1 MLILPSSHRIIEYFP
16 FLSNE
21 KKSFEKFK
29 EEFEHIYKNIKD
41 DLKPFYNI
49 YSDEHINHRYPLTT
63 AYFIRNDLYGKTI
76 IHIGCRKQELDV
88 GFIKYAN
95 KTIGIEY
102 DKNTK
107 IRDDLKKEN
116 YELILKDYNDV
127 INDITADIYY
137 FWTGY
142 TLDVEILNN
151 LIVNY
156 KRKGIFYI
164 GVPQQDDKLCDFLK
178 ILKTWY
184 ETNNYVNID
193 YVPILFDESHIPI
206 KHATQFTNDN
216 KTEEWNYWKTFN
228 NMKGVLFFIK
238 VSFIN

>member
-1 MLILPSSHRIIEYFP
+1 MYIVDVFTRTYHPIIWFE
-16 FLSNE
+16 LS
-21 KKSFEKFK
+21 
-29 EEFEHIYKNIKD
+29 
-41 DLKPFYNI
+41 
-49 YSDEHINHRYPLTT
+49 
-63 AYFIRNDLYGKTI
+63 
-76 IHIGCRKQELDV
+76 
-88 GFIKYAN
+88 
-95 KTIGIEY
+95 
-102 DKNTK
+102 
-107 IRDDLKKEN
+107 
-116 YELILKDYNDV
+116 
-127 INDITADIYY
+127 DIYY

-164 GVPQQDDKLCDFLK
+164 GLPQQDDKLCDFLK